1 MSPFFQDLEEQS
13 RLIAASSRSSQ
24 SVGEGQ
30 FVVLS
35 SSQSEDS
42 DLGEDGKKK
51 RESEAWD
58 DFNVS
63 LLDILTFDKLCVP
76 EETKVAGLLY

>member
-1 MSPFFQDLEEQS
+1 MSHQDLEEQS
-13 RLIAASSRSSQ
+13 RLIAASSRANQSS
-24 SVGEGQ
+24 GDGQ

-51 RESEAWD
+51 RESEA
-58 DFNVS
+58 
-63 LLDILTFDKLCVP
+63 
-76 EETKVAGLLY
+76 